1 MHAVHVHAVR
11 MQGRPGAATV
21 YVVTT
26 VKGACVVLDE
36 VHHEV
41 HAWSLCSQEDLRK
54 AEEIM
59 RQRKEKAA
67 EDATKAKAAAEA
79 AEKEAAEKAEKEQG
93 ATAAV
98 DAERKASQHV
108 KAPSLSHGSLPRSP
122 RALVR
127 LHALRVCV
135 YWLRRSQWQHRAH
148 SKCCRQ
154 LVLTP
159 LMWRLCTPRP
169 RSTRRSPRRRRRSQP
184 RRWPRRKS
192 RRAD

>member
-11 MQGRPGAATV
+11 MQVRPGAATV

-93 ATAAV
+93 ATATV
-98 DAERKASQHV
+98 DAEQKARQHV
-108 KAPSLSHGSLPRSP
+108 PSLSHGSLYPDRPGLWFCST
-122 RALVR
+122 
-127 LHALRVCV
+127 HSGCVCIGCTDP
-135 YWLRRSQWQHRAH
+135 SGSTEH

-159 LMWRLCTPRP
+159 LMLRLCTPRP

>member
-98 DAERKASQHV
+98 DAERKARQHV
-108 KAPSLSHGSLPRSP
+108 KAPSLSHGSLYPDRPGLWFCSTHS
-122 RALVR
+122 RC
-127 LHALRVCV
+127 VCIGCADPSGSTEHTV
-135 YWLRRSQWQHRAH
+135 SAAA
-148 SKCCRQ
+148 S
-154 LVLTP
+154 
-159 LMWRLCTPRP
+159 LC
-169 RSTRRSPRRRRRSQP
+169 
-184 RRWPRRKS
+184 
-192 RRAD
+192 